1 MLVLYVPAGHAV
13 QAAMEVDAVLLL
25 YVPAGHNVQ
34 TPALPMENEPA
45 AQSVHAAAPATEYFP
60 AAQAAHF
67 DMPVLAANVPAAQFC
82 ASELHNQTQLY
93 AKAQSLQKQASHFCW
108 RRRHSYLASACS
120 FGPNIMVVRPRRTRF
135 ASGAGCGPGV
145 GVVRASR
152 TLRAR
157 NS

>member
-34 TPALPMENEPA
+34 TPALPTENEPA

-82 ASELHNQTQLY
+82 ASELHNQTSITCLLATASLVPCIGLQLWT
-93 AKAQSLQKQASHFCW
+93 QH
-108 RRRHSYLASACS
+108 H
-120 FGPNIMVVRPRRTRF
+120 
-135 ASGAGCGPGV
+135 GCTSPQD
-145 GVVRASR
+145 
-152 TLRAR
+152 TLRKR
-157 NS
+157 R